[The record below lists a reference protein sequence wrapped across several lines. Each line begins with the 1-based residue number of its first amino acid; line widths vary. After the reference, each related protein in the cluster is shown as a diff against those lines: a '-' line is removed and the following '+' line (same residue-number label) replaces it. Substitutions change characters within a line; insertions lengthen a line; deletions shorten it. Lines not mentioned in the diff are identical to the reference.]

1 MVTET
6 QKRPLQAEMA
16 KEKNTSAAKGSNC
29 RSLLLFGGVVTF
41 VIIALALGLGLGLG
55 LKHRTHGEAAAT
67 NPTSRPAPSPSP
79 TAQSDASENVQS
91 RRRSTLEYDLDM
103 NWDVNASPTVRLF
116 NFTISE
122 IQAAPDGKIL
132 YLEYVFLQ

>member
-1 MVTET
+1 M
-6 QKRPLQAEMA
+6 AE
-16 KEKNTSAAKGSNC
+16 EKKISAAKGSNH
-29 RSLLLFGGVVTF
+29 RSLLLFSGVITF

-55 LKHRTHGEAAAT
+55 LKHHSHGETAAT
-67 NPTSRPAPSPSP
+67 NPTSPAPSPSP
-79 TAQSDASENVQS
+79 TAPSDASENVQS
-91 RRRSTLEYDLDM
+91 WRRSTLEYDLNI

-132 YLEYVFLQ
+132 SLEYLFLR

>member
-1 MVTET
+1 M
-6 QKRPLQAEMA
+6 AE
-16 KEKNTSAAKGSNC
+16 EKNTSAAKSSN
-29 RSLLLFGGVVTF
+29 RRPLLLFGGVITF

-55 LKHRTHGEAAAT
+55 LKHHTHGEAATT
-67 NPTSRPAPSPSP
+67 NPTSPAPSPGP
-79 TAQSDASENVQS
+79 TAPSDASENLQS
-91 RRRSTLEYDLDM
+91 WRRSTLEYDLNM

-132 YLEYVFLQ
+132 SLEYLFLR

>member
-1 MVTET
+1 MET
-6 QKRPLQAEMA
+6 QKRSPQAEMTE
-16 KEKNTSAAKGSNC
+16 EKNILAIKGSNC
-29 RSLLLFGGVVTF
+29 RSLLLFGGVITF

-55 LKHRTHGEAAAT
+55 LKHHIHGEAAAT

-79 TAQSDASENVQS
+79 TAPSDASENVQS
-91 RRRSTLEYDLDM
+91 WRRSTLEYDLDM
-103 NWDVNASPTVRLF
+103 NWDANASPTIRLF

-132 YLEYVFLQ
+132 YLEYLFLR